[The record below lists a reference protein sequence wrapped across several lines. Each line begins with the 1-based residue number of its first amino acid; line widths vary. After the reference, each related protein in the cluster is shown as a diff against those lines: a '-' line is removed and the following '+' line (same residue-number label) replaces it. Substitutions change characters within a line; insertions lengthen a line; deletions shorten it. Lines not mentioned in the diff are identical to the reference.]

1 MSLPSRRYY
10 INLIFNEIFLLYPR
24 RDNFYHYKTTKFT
37 QNRPNIYETSNYI
50 CKISGVDAG
59 VPFYGIPDSI
69 NPADVKVPFL
79 GHFALQDDWCTKS
92 KVEKFAQ
99 SLEDSGHNNFEVH
112 FYDVR
117 KTSIF

>member
-1 MSLPSRRYY
+1 MFFHLAVVIICSGKRLCYLADATNF
-10 INLIFNEIFLLYPR
+10 NLIR
-24 RDNFYHYKTTKFT
+24 RLGNQPANHLIYFT
-37 QNRPNIYETSNYI
+37 
-50 CKISGVDAG
+50 ISGVDAG

-79 GHFALQDDWCTKS
+79 GHFALGDDWCTKD

-99 SLEDSGHNNFEVH
+99 GLKDAGHNNFEVH

-117 KTSIF
+117 N